1 MNPRL
6 KPLAFAIAVIPATI
20 AHAAEQ
26 LAMLDTVTITATRFS
41 EPDPAIAANVTV
53 ITQTDIRN
61 SGAQNVPEVLKYKA
75 GLQIRPLY
83 GSLAADTGID
93 MRGFG
98 EGGSQRTLVLLN
110 GMRLNPLDLSN
121 TDWGLVPL
129 DNIDRIEIISGS
141 GSVLYGDNAVGGV
154 INIVTGKLPDG
165 GSIQAGLGSND
176 SRQLAANFSKQLGPV
191 DLSLSAS
198 HQATDGWRNNN
209 IQERNN
215 VAGRIGMHFD
225 RGEAFVDLGWSKLEI
240 GLPGSLTRSQ
250 YATNPR
256 QAQTQDSTADRT
268 AAYIRP
274 GVTWE
279 LTDKLRFAA
288 EVGYTSLE
296 NTSWI
301 SNWPSYDNRQT
312 NTLSFTPRLQWQHGL
327 ASLPSTTT
335 IGIDYYDGEL
345 TSDKALIPNGPIT
358 KTVRI
363 DQTSQ
368 AIYLQNQTQL
378 TSSLTL
384 TAGARHQRV
393 EQSAQDSTGLKLTND
408 HETNIGELG
417 LSYKLAPG
425 FRIFSRFGTTF
436 RYANLDELTTFV
448 GFVNKPVLPERGR
461 FIDLGTQWSGSGY
474 SLKLT
479 AYSLNM
485 TDEIAYNGL
494 TYQNENLAKTRH
506 QGIEVN
512 GNYNLN
518 RQWQLNAGLNLQKAE
533 FREGTDQGKKIPLVP
548 DVQATAGI
556 TFKPTTA
563 WNLSLLGN
571 YVGERYFGGDTSNQF
586 EKLPAY
592 TTGDFIAAWRQAA
605 WTIRARILNLGDK
618 KYAPLGF
625 NYGYGESHY
634 PADGRTFL
642 VDVRYSF

>member
-6 KPLAFAIAVIPATI
+6 KPLAFAIAVMPATI
-20 AHAAEQ
+20 VHAAEQ
-26 LAMLDTVTITATRFS
+26 LAMLDTVTVTATRFS
-41 EPDPAIAANVTV
+41 APAPTTPANVTV
-53 ITQTDIRN
+53 ITQEEIRN
-61 SGAQNVPEVLKYKA
+61 SGAQNVPDALKYKA
-75 GLQIRPLY
+75 GIQIRPLY

-129 DNIDRIEIISGS
+129 DSIDRIEIMSGS
-141 GSVLYGDNAVGGV
+141 GGVLYGDNAVGGV
-154 INIVTGKLPDG
+154 INIITGKAPNG

-176 SRQLAANFSKQLGPV
+176 SRQLAANFSKQLGRV
-191 DLSLSAS
+191 DLSFSAN
-198 HQATDGWRNNN
+198 HQATDGWRSNN

-215 VAGRIGMHFD
+215 VAGRVGVHFD
-225 RGEAFVDLGWSKLEI
+225 HGEAFVDLGWSKLEI

-250 YATNPR
+250 YASNPR
-256 QAQTQDSTADRT
+256 QAKTRDSTANRI
-268 AAYIRP
+268 AAYVRP
-274 GVTWE
+274 GIAWD

-288 EVGYTSLE
+288 EIGYASLE

-301 SNWPSYDNRQT
+301 SNWPSYDSRKT
-312 NTLSFTPRLQWQHGL
+312 DSLSFTPRLQWQHGL
-327 ASLPSTTT
+327 AGLPSTTMA
-335 IGIDYYDGEL
+335 GIDYYNGEL
-345 TSDKALIPNGPIT
+345 TSDKASTQNGPIT

-393 EQSAQDSTGLKLTND
+393 EQSAHDSTGLKLAND

-417 LSYKLAPG
+417 LSYELAPG
-425 FRIFSRFGTTF
+425 LRVFSRFGTTF
-436 RYANLDELTTFV
+436 RYASLDELTTFV
-448 GFVNKPVLPERGR
+448 GFVNKAVLPERGR
-461 FIDLGTQWSGSGY
+461 FIDLGTQWSGNGY

-494 TYQNENLAKTRH
+494 TNQNENLAKTRH

-512 GNYNLN
+512 GSYELN
-518 RQWQLNAGLNLQKAE
+518 HQWQLSTGLNLQKAE
-533 FREGTDQGKKIPLVP
+533 FREGVNQGRTIPLVP
-548 DVQATAGI
+548 NVQATAAI
-556 TFKPTTA
+556 TFKPTAA

-571 YVGERYFGGDTSNQF
+571 YVGERYFGGDTHNQF
-586 EKLPAY
+586 EQLPAY
-592 TTGDFIAAWRQAA
+592 TTGDFIVSWRQAA
-605 WTIRARILNLGDK
+605 WTFRARVLNLADK
-618 KYAPLGF
+618 KYAPVGF
-625 NYGYGESHY
+625 NYGYGESYY
-634 PADGRTFL
+634 PADGRAFL
-642 VDVRYSF
+642 ADVRYSF